1 MAATKKRSKRK
12 SQPPSYAAPA
22 LEKGMDILELL
33 ASEPSGLTTTE
44 IASRLGRSMSEVFR
58 MIVAMQKRQWL
69 HKNPENDRLNV
80 TFRVLELAH
89 QGTSSQAI
97 TQAAAPVMHDLSND
111 IDQSCHLVVRSGG
124 YGMVIHR
131 QENPNPQGGF
141 AMRLGAIIDLLTSCS
156 GHVLLAFASPEELGA
171 TLKRLP
177 AARRELTADLQS
189 TLDRVRRQGYEMQA
203 SPRTV
208 GVTDISYPI
217 HGFGGGVLAALTVPY
232 LMVIDN
238 SLPTDFEQ
246 TRALLSRAAQQISH
260 ALGRHSR

>member
-1 MAATKKRSKRK
+1 
-12 SQPPSYAAPA
+12 
-22 LEKGMDILELL
+22 MDILELL

-97 TQAAAPVMHDLSND
+97 TQAATPVMHDLAND

-124 YGMVIHR
+124 NGIVIHR
-131 QENPNPQGGF
+131 QENPSPQGGF

-177 AARRELTADLQS
+177 RPMRELPASLLS
-189 TLDRVRRQGYEMQA
+189 TLDRVRRQGYEIQPSA
-203 SPRTV
+203 RTV

-217 HGFGGGVLAALTVPY
+217 FGFEDGGLAALTVPY

-238 SLPTDFEQ
+238 SHPTDLDQ
-246 TRALLSRAAQQISH
+246 TRDLLCRAAQRISH
-260 ALGRHSR
+260 ALGRRLR

>member
-1 MAATKKRSKRK
+1 
-12 SQPPSYAAPA
+12 
-22 LEKGMDILELL
+22 MDILELL

-58 MIVAMQKRQWL
+58 MIVAMQKRHWL

-97 TQAAAPVMHDLSND
+97 TQAAMPVMHDLSND

-124 YGMVIHR
+124 NGIVIHR
-131 QENPNPQGGF
+131 QENPSPQGGF

-177 AARRELTADLQS
+177 RPMRELSPNLQS
-189 TLDRVRRQGYEMQA
+189 TLDRVRRQGYEIQPSA
-203 SPRTV
+203 RTV

-217 HGFGGGVLAALTVPY
+217 HGFEGGAVAALTVPY
-232 LMVIDN
+232 LMVVDN
-238 SLPTDFEQ
+238 SLPTDLEQ
-246 TRALLSRAAQQISH
+246 TRGLLSQAARKISQ
-260 ALGRHSR
+260 ALGRRDS